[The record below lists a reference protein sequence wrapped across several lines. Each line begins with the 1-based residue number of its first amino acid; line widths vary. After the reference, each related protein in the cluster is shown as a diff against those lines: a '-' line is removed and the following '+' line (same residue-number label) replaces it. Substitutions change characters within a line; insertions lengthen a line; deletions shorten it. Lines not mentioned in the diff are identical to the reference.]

1 MPQLDVL
8 ILFEELFLAA
18 IIICLV
24 FFIVIW
30 FILGVFNIVY
40 LRVKVGRFVI
50 KFSEESFFF
59 FFNIKFSYNNPVII
73 NKLVRDEK

>member
-1 MPQLDVL
+1 MPQLDVI
-8 ILFEELFLAA
+8 ILFEELFLAI

-24 FFIVIW
+24 FFTIVW

-40 LRVKVGRFVI
+40 LRIKMGRFVI
-50 KFSEESFFF
+50 KFNEESFFF
-59 FFNIKFSYNNPVII
+59 FFNMKFSHNNSGII